1 MPTSRR
7 VGRASI
13 RLQVLSVGAVGL
25 LGAMLGGGAAWVGL
39 TQAADAA
46 RQVNVALTTEGQLMA
61 LSEVGG
67 SVIAGVTAV
76 QRDTL
81 AEGGARA
88 AAPGSAGVTQYTAG
102 LQRAREL
109 ASRVDASALPPESQ
123 QRLASATTAV
133 QEADADA
140 RRAFEMVARGD
151 ATSVR
156 QGSAILAREVTP
168 RLEVFRSEGAQLT
181 SAAAATAAQAV
192 ADERAAQ
199 MRALSVML
207 GAVAVVGGLF
217 VGMAWWVSGRI
228 SRSLGEVR
236 TSVRALARGDLRVEC
251 VPRTKD
257 EVGDIA
263 AAVEQA
269 RVWLSTIVASVT
281 ATSAQVT
288 QRSGSLRDMVA
299 AMRAEATEG
308 TTRAGRMGDAAGAVS
323 QHVETVAT
331 GTEQMTASIRE
342 IATSATDAA
351 DVAAGA
357 VAVAD
362 QTNLTVAS
370 LGRSSAEIGEVVKT
384 ITQIAEQTNLLALN
398 ATIEAARAGEA
409 GKGFAVVAGEVK
421 ELAHETGRA
430 TEDISRRVEQI
441 QVDTEAAVA
450 AIEQISGII
459 GRINDTQ
466 SAIASAV
473 DEQTATTGEISRS
486 ILDAS
491 GGAQHIA
498 SEVERTT
505 EVFRRSEGRTE
516 DVVDLVAEL
525 DAVAGELTGLVSRF
539 AY

>member
-1 MPTSRR
+1 
-7 VGRASI
+7 
-13 RLQVLSVGAVGL
+13 
-25 LGAMLGGGAAWVGL
+25 
-39 TQAADAA
+39 
-46 RQVNVALTTEGQLMA
+46 
-61 LSEVGG
+61 
-67 SVIAGVTAV
+67 
-76 QRDTL
+76 
-81 AEGGARA
+81 
-88 AAPGSAGVTQYTAG
+88 
-102 LQRAREL
+102 
-109 ASRVDASALPPESQ
+109 
-123 QRLASATTAV
+123 
-133 QEADADA
+133 
-140 RRAFEMVARGD
+140 
-151 ATSVR
+151 
-156 QGSAILAREVTP
+156 
-168 RLEVFRSEGAQLT
+168 
-181 SAAAATAAQAV
+181 
-192 ADERAAQ
+192 
-199 MRALSVML
+199 
-207 GAVAVVGGLF
+207 
-217 VGMAWWVSGRI
+217 
-228 SRSLGEVR
+228 
-236 TSVRALARGDLRVEC
+236 
-251 VPRTKD
+251 
-257 EVGDIA
+257 
-263 AAVEQA
+263 
-269 RVWLSTIVASVT
+269 LSTIVASVT

-308 TTRAGRMGDAAGAVS
+308 TTRAGRMGDAAGDVS
-323 QHVETVAT
+323 QHVQTVAT

-473 DEQTATTGEISRS
+473 DEQTATTDEISRS

>member
-46 RQVNVALTTEGQLMA
+46 RQVSVALTTEGQLMA

-67 SVIAGVTAV
+67 SMIAGVTAV

-269 RVWLSTIVASVT
+269 VC
-281 ATSAQVT
+281 
-288 QRSGSLRDMVA
+288 G
-299 AMRAEATEG
+299 
-308 TTRAGRMGDAAGAVS
+308 
-323 QHVETVAT
+323 
-331 GTEQMTASIRE
+331 
-342 IATSATDAA
+342 
-351 DVAAGA
+351 
-357 VAVAD
+357 
-362 QTNLTVAS
+362 
-370 LGRSSAEIGEVVKT
+370 
-384 ITQIAEQTNLLALN
+384 
-398 ATIEAARAGEA
+398 
-409 GKGFAVVAGEVK
+409 
-421 ELAHETGRA
+421 
-430 TEDISRRVEQI
+430 
-441 QVDTEAAVA
+441 
-450 AIEQISGII
+450 
-459 GRINDTQ
+459 
-466 SAIASAV
+466 
-473 DEQTATTGEISRS
+473 
-486 ILDAS
+486 
-491 GGAQHIA
+491 
-498 SEVERTT
+498 
-505 EVFRRSEGRTE
+505 
-516 DVVDLVAEL
+516 
-525 DAVAGELTGLVSRF
+525 
-539 AY
+539 